1 MFRLKTS
8 AGKTTWAHWKDQTS
22 HVRSHH
28 EGIPMNS
35 HPDAY
40 FNALFG
46 QLEIQITALVEPI
59 WWCWC
64 NSPISLGES
73 IDKGHPFGRAE
84 FLGVAHFDASGAHL
98 LGFIDFYLS
107 PPVSTCLHLDLPW
120 FIHQLI
126 LLNRWAAANRD
137 FLMVE
142 PSERWELGCGKPD
155 KPW

>member
-46 QLEIQITALVEPI
+46 QLEIQITALVSLFDDVDVI
-59 WWCWC
+59 HQFLWV
-64 NSPISLGES
+64 SPLTK
-73 IDKGHPFGRAE
+73 DTRLDVPN
-84 FLGVAHFDASGAHL
+84 FLGWLISMRAVL
-98 LGFIDFYLS
+98 TYLDS
-107 PPVSTCLHLDLPW
+107 
-120 FIHQLI
+120 
-126 LLNRWAAANRD
+126 
-137 FLMVE
+137 
-142 PSERWELGCGKPD
+142 
-155 KPW
+155 

>member
-107 PPVSTCLHLDLPW
+107 PPVSTCLHLSPPGPALIYTPTDSAKPLGRCQPRLPHGGTFRKVGTRMW
-120 FIHQLI
+120 
-126 LLNRWAAANRD
+126 
-137 FLMVE
+137 
-142 PSERWELGCGKPD
+142 
-155 KPW
+155 